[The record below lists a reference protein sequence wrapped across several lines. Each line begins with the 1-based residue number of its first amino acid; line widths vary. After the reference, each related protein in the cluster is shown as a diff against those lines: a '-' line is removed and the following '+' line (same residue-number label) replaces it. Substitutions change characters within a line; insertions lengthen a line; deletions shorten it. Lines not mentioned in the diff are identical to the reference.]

1 MKEKVILNRMKA
13 GDEEAFAW
21 LYNHYWQK
29 VYHFARLYLTS
40 SSEISEAVQ
49 DVFLHVWEARETFD
63 NSKNFDGYLFIIT
76 RNIIFNYSR
85 RYFNELNFK
94 MTVLQSMEEGYS
106 IEEELDARD
115 LKRYIDKLVVQRP
128 ANRQRIFRMSRE
140 LHLSNKQIAEQCAND
155 ESVLEYVSRGQD
167 ISDTLNEKGVIS
179 LRLSGPLFFGGA
191 SQVSMFFR
199 QMHDVPKVLIFRMG
213 SVPVVDASGANIL
226 VEFIR
231 KLKQYDTK
239 IIFSHLKAQPR
250 RVLHDALT
258 KEGLIK
264 DISTASSFENAVKMT
279 KRYLRKLEA
288 DKTDKSVDF

>member
-94 MTVLQSMEEGYS
+94 MTVSVSYT
-106 IEEELDARD
+106 
-115 LKRYIDKLVVQRP
+115 
-128 ANRQRIFRMSRE
+128 
-140 LHLSNKQIAEQCAND
+140 HLS
-155 ESVLEYVSRGQD
+155 
-167 ISDTLNEKGVIS
+167 
-179 LRLSGPLFFGGA
+179 
-191 SQVSMFFR
+191 
-199 QMHDVPKVLIFRMG
+199 
-213 SVPVVDASGANIL
+213 
-226 VEFIR
+226 
-231 KLKQYDTK
+231 
-239 IIFSHLKAQPR
+239 
-250 RVLHDALT
+250 
-258 KEGLIK
+258 
-264 DISTASSFENAVKMT
+264 
-279 KRYLRKLEA
+279 
-288 DKTDKSVDF
+288 